1 MYVPTT
7 AAFRTETYL
16 VILGAVDYTSE
27 GRSMS
32 ETQTALFPFTR
43 IVGQE
48 KMKKALLLNVIDP
61 SIGGVLIKGEK
72 GTAKSTAVRS
82 MGQFLP
88 DRPAVKGC
96 VYRCDP
102 RFPKRLCM
110 DCKDKLARGETLET
124 VMVPMRVT
132 ELPLN
137 STEDRVAGTLDLE
150 HILKTGERKFEPGIL
165 ANANGNILYV
175 DEINLL
181 DDHIV
186 DLLLDSAAMGINYV
200 EREGVSFSHPARFV
214 LVGTMNP
221 EEGNLRP
228 QLLDRFG
235 LSVEVEGEREVGVR
249 MDVVLRRLEFDDD
262 PDKYLEGCRE
272 ELAELTEKIVK
283 ARELLPQIPLDETNL
298 RRATELS
305 LNFGMEGHR
314 SDLTLMRAARANAA
328 LAGRTAI
335 TKDDLIEVGPLVL
348 AHRVKGKGLQRGRF
362 AANEVEEC
370 LNRMP

>member
-1 MYVPTT
+1 
-7 AAFRTETYL
+7 
-16 VILGAVDYTSE
+16 
-27 GRSMS
+27 MS
-32 ETQTALFPFTR
+32 ESQTALFPFTR

-48 KMKKALLLNVIDP
+48 KMKRALLLNVIDP
-61 SIGGVLIKGEK
+61 AIGGVLIKGEK

-88 DRPAVKGC
+88 PRPAVKGC
-96 VYRCDP
+96 VFRCDP
-102 RFPKRLCM
+102 RFPKRLCA
-110 DCKDKLARGETLET
+110 DCREKIARGETLET
-124 VMVPMRVT
+124 MEVPMRVT

-137 STEDRVAGTLDLE
+137 ATEDRVSGTLDLE

-186 DLLLDSAAMGINYV
+186 DLLLDSAAMGVNYI

-235 LSVEVEGEREVGVR
+235 FSVEVEGERDIDTR
-249 MDVVLRRLEFDDD
+249 MNVVLRRLEFDDN
-262 PDKYLEGCRE
+262 PDKYLDGCVE
-272 ELAELTEKIVK
+272 ELSELREKIKK
-283 ARELLPQIPLDETNL
+283 ARELLPQIELDELTL
-298 RRATELS
+298 RRATQLS
-305 LNFGMEGHR
+305 IDFGMEGHR

-328 LAGRTAI
+328 FEGRTSI
-335 TKDDLIEVGPLVL
+335 TKNDLEVIGPLVL
-348 AHRVKGKGLQRGRF
+348 AHRVKGKPLKKGRF
-362 AANEVEEC
+362 SDSEVAEC
-370 LNRMP
+370 LGRMQ

>member
-1 MYVPTT
+1 
-7 AAFRTETYL
+7 
-16 VILGAVDYTSE
+16 
-27 GRSMS
+27 MS
-32 ETQTALFPFTR
+32 DTHSALFPFTR

-82 MGQFLP
+82 MSQFLP

-110 DCKDKLARGETLET
+110 DCKERLARGENLET
-124 VMVPMRVT
+124 VMVPMTVT

-186 DLLLDSAAMGINYV
+186 DLLLDSVAMGVNYV

-235 LSVEVEGEREVGVR
+235 LSVEVEGEREIGTR
-249 MDVVLRRLEFDDD
+249 MEVVMRRLEFDDD
-262 PDKYLEGCRE
+262 PDGYIEGCKD
-272 ELAELTEKIVK
+272 ELEALTQQIIT
-283 ARELLPQIPLDETNL
+283 ARELLPRIPLDKDTL
-298 RRATELS
+298 RRATTLA
-305 LNFGMEGHR
+305 LDFAMEGHR
-314 SDLTLMRAARANAA
+314 ADLTLMRAARANAA
-328 LAGRTAI
+328 LAGRTSI
-335 TKDDLIEVGPLVL
+335 TKDDLAEIGPLVL
-348 AHRVKGKGLQRGRF
+348 AHRVKSKPFKKGRF
-362 AANEVEEC
+362 SDSEVAEC
-370 LNRMP
+370 LGRMD